1 MNKFKVK
8 SVLKFKLL
16 AAELGDFVEI
26 WFELTGSITNCR
38 SANNEINDSLLH
50 PSESQ
55 HLVKYS

>member
-1 MNKFKVK
+1 MNKCKVK
-8 SVLKFKLL
+8 SGLKFELL
-16 AAELGDFVEI
+16 AELGGFVEI
-26 WFELTGSITNCR
+26 WYELTGFINCR